1 MLYLCLQATAAHIE
15 YHLNQHGV
23 RHQAMVLTQERE
35 AGGRNAAEDFVA
47 AYRGRFPHSRC
58 EAYITGTRQSVLDQF
73 KSGEIR
79 TLVVIG
85 RLLEGFDHKHI
96 SVVGIVRNVA
106 PSSRVLF
113 AQFIGRAV
121 RKISP
126 QDNTT
131 AVVVAHS
138 RFNQR
143 ENYDA
148 FDRTIAEVEPV
159 DEA

>member
-1 MLYLCLQATAAHIE
+1 
-15 YHLNQHGV
+15 
-23 RHQAMVLTQERE
+23 MVLTQERG
-35 AGGRNAAEDFVA
+35 AGGINAAEDFVL
-47 AYRGRFPHSRC
+47 AYRDLFPHSMC
-58 EAYITGTRQSVLDQF
+58 EAYVTGTPLSVLERF
-73 KSGEIR
+73 KSGDIR

-85 RLLEGFDHKHI
+85 RLLEGFDHKCI

-121 RKISP
+121 RKIHP
-126 QDNTT
+126 QDNVP

-143 ENYDA
+143 ENCET
-148 FDRTIAEVEPV
+148 FDRAIAEVEPL
-159 DEA
+159 DEVQY